1 MRMLAMLFL
10 ASLSGPSAIA
20 DAPVM
25 YQPET
30 VDFSISRQTTARD
43 LGGCPAILKLLGLC
57 R

>member
-1 MRMLAMLFL
+1 MKMLTMLL
-10 ASLSGPSAIA
+10 VALLSGPSAIV
-20 DAPVM
+20 DAPAI

-30 VDFSISRQTTARD
+30 VCFGVSRQTSARD

>member
-1 MRMLAMLFL
+1 MLAMLFL